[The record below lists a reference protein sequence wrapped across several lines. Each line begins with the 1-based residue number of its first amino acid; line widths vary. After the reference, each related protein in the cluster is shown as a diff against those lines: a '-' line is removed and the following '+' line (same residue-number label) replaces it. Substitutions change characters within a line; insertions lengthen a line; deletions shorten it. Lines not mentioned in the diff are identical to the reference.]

1 MSHLD
6 AVTAE
11 AIESPP
17 PCCGATIALVQRLG
31 RDLVCPT
38 CRERYVFDRAS
49 APARE
54 ESGRAAPAFRGRPA
68 GPPRDRRVSVV
79 HGPAVAGTRRFERVQ
94 AQELVDA
101 VERTLALLDELQ
113 VDLRRSGVTDDG
125 GLTAGGPEGPDEGH
139 SVDWA
144 RPVVQTSPNWGAV
157 SLRRE
162 PPAPATDVEDTIDAR
177 TEGQPE
183 ERETLRWLRRQAD
196 AGDLRTRGTVG
207 LRDLQG
213 RLGYAFAPE
222 EIRAR
227 FDASREALE
236 VGAPI
241 RGRWR
246 IEAAMK
252 AWWRG

>member
-1 MSHLD
+1 MS
-6 AVTAE
+6 
-11 AIESPP
+11 
-17 PCCGATIALVQRLG
+17 
-31 RDLVCPT
+31 
-38 CRERYVFDRAS
+38 
-49 APARE
+49 
-54 ESGRAAPAFRGRPA
+54 
-68 GPPRDRRVSVV
+68 
-79 HGPAVAGTRRFERVQ
+79 
-94 AQELVDA
+94 ELVDA
-101 VERTLALLDELQ
+101 LERTLSLLDELQ
-113 VDLRRSGVTDDG
+113 VDLRQSGSADDG
-125 GLTAGGPEGPDEGH
+125 GRTAGGPEGPDAGH
-139 SVDWA
+139 GVDWA

-162 PPAPATDVEDTIDAR
+162 PQAPATDVEDTIDAR
-177 TEGQPE
+177 TEGRLD

-196 AGDLRTRGTVG
+196 AGDLRTRGAVG

-222 EIRAR
+222 EILAR

-252 AWWRG
+252 AWWMG

>member
-6 AVTAE
+6 AVTAD
-11 AIESPP
+11 ATESPP
-17 PCCGATIALVQRLG
+17 ACCGATIALVQRLG

-54 ESGRAAPAFRGRPA
+54 ESDVAAPAFRARPS

-79 HGPAVAGTRRFERVQ
+79 HGPTVTATRRFQRVRVS
-94 AQELVDA
+94 ELGDA

-113 VDLRRSGVTDDG
+113 VDLRRSGAADDG
-125 GLTAGGPEGPDEGH
+125 GRTVGVEDGPDAEHG
-139 SVDWA
+139 VDWA

-162 PPAPATDVEDTIDAR
+162 PPAPTTDVEDTIDAR
-177 TEGQPE
+177 TEGRPE

-196 AGDLRTRGTVG
+196 AGDLRAQGAVG